1 MATDYQE
8 HFFNAPDGIRLFFR
22 RWFTDEPKG
31 LVALVHGF
39 AEHSGRYK
47 ALADDICRAG
57 WSVAAF
63 DYRGHGQSG
72 GRRAHIDGF
81 TGYLDDL
88 GSFLAEI
95 EKEGYG
101 GKPVLLGHSLGGLIA
116 ARFCERDADDLN
128 GLVLSSPF
136 LDMAFKVPTLKALAG
151 RLLSGIFPTLSL
163 KSGLD
168 PSVLSHDQEACERY
182 AADPLVSDVASA
194 RWFTE
199 VLQAQA
205 DAFREV
211 TRIKL
216 PLLVLQAGDDR
227 LASAEATRH
236 FFEAAQSEDKNFQLY
251 EDYFHEIFNEVGR
264 DKVVADLIAWLGQ
277 HGK

>member
-1 MATDYQE
+1 MTADYQE

-22 RWFTDEPKG
+22 RWFVNEPKG

-47 ALADDICRAG
+47 ALANEISRAG

-72 GRRAHIDGF
+72 GRRAHIDSF

-88 GSFLAEI
+88 ESFLAEI
-95 EKEGYG
+95 AKQGYDDN
-101 GKPVLLGHSLGGLIA
+101 PFLLGHSLGGLIA
-116 ARFCERDADDLN
+116 ARFCERGANNLK

-136 LDMAFKVPTLKALAG
+136 LDMAFKVPPVKALG
-151 RLLSGIFPTLSL
+151 GKLLSGVLPTLSL
-163 KSGLD
+163 KTGLD
-168 PSVLSHDQEACERY
+168 PSVLSHDQEVCERY

-199 VLQAQA
+199 ILQAQA
-205 DAFREV
+205 DAFRNV
-211 TRIKL
+211 TEIKL
-216 PLLVLQAGDDR
+216 PLLVLQAGEDR

-236 FFEAAQSEDKNFQLY
+236 FFEAAQSTDKNFQLY

-264 DKVVADLIAWLGQ
+264 DKVIADLLAWLEQ